1 MNFYITY
8 KTPGLYCLYGII
20 IIMLRVIA
28 GKHGGR
34 KLEQPDLKI
43 SRPTTDRVKEAFF
56 SMVQFKI
63 EKRIFLDL
71 FSGSGSIAI
80 EAISRGAMKAIA
92 VESNSKAAEV
102 IQKNV
107 DSLKIENID
116 IVKTDAV
123 EFVRRSKGKKFDF
136 IYMDPPFDKIKLFND
151 TISAI
156 KEAEILHETGLL
168 VIETSKPDSLEL
180 PEGFIVQRSTKYG
193 KNNIVFI
200 ANII

>member
-1 MNFYITY
+1 
-8 KTPGLYCLYGII
+8 
-20 IIMLRVIA
+20 MLRVIA

-56 SMVQFKI
+56 SMIQFKI
-63 EKRIFLDL
+63 EQRIFLDL

-80 EAISRGAMKAIA
+80 EAVSRGAMKAIA

-107 DSLKIENID
+107 ESLKIENVD

-151 TISAI
+151 TIGAI
-156 KEAEILHETGLL
+156 KEADILRDTGLL
-168 VIETSKPDSLEL
+168 VVETSKPDSLEL
-180 PEGFIVQRSTKYG
+180 PEGFMVQRVAKYG

>member
-1 MNFYITY
+1 
-8 KTPGLYCLYGII
+8 
-20 IIMLRVIA
+20 MLRVIA
-28 GKHGGR
+28 GIHGGR
-34 KLEQPDLKI
+34 KLEQPDLNI

-56 SMVQFKI
+56 SMIQFKI

-80 EAISRGAMKAIA
+80 EAVSRGAMKAIA

-107 DSLKIENID
+107 ESLKIENVD
-116 IVKTDAV
+116 IVKTDVV

-168 VIETSKPDSLEL
+168 VVETSKPDSLEL
-180 PEGFIVQRSTKYG
+180 PEGFIIQRTTKYG